1 MDSLRWIHA
10 DDQLAEIR
18 ELISIDEA
26 DMQVDIKSSAQLID
40 NTWSMTLSERVW
52 SESPIEEGH
61 YIYAPGTEWGGP
73 VTLVKHVTSSHK
85 VTVQGPTW
93 RGLLYQRRI
102 YPPAGQGYKVYTNI
116 DANDL
121 IGAVVGQSFGSIF
134 IFSGEECGVT
144 VSAQFRYQSYAVG
157 LQTVLA
163 DAGLRLNIVFD
174 NTIPAAVLSA
184 SPIDALSSDVEI
196 SQDYGINFTS
206 EIGNVEF
213 ANHCLALGGGELA
226 ERTVLEVYRVGDKY
240 YTTRP
245 SSLAVKDLR
254 TVLLDYGSAETTDEL
269 MKSAIER
276 LEQTAPKQSITIS
289 ELPLGVEMNLGDQ
302 LYVRD
307 RLKGLE
313 ALSEVTQK
321 ILTIKQ
327 GTTKVDT
334 QISVLYIKSA

>member
-1 MDSLRWIHA
+1 MDGLRWIHA
-10 DDQLAEIR
+10 DEELAEIR
-18 ELISIDEA
+18 DLITIEEA
-26 DMQVDIKSSAQLID
+26 DIQVDIKSSAGLVD
-40 NTWSMTLSERVW
+40 NTWSMTLSEKVW
-52 SESPIEEGH
+52 SESPILEGH

-73 VTLVKHVTSSHK
+73 VTMVKHVTASKK

-102 YPPAGQGYKVYTNI
+102 YPPSGQGYRVYTNVE
-116 DANDL
+116 ANAL
-121 IGAVVGQSFGSIF
+121 IASVVGQSFGAIF
-134 IFSGEECGVT
+134 IFSGVDTGVAI
-144 VSAQFRYQSYAVG
+144 SAQFRYQSYAQG

-163 DAGLRLNIVFD
+163 DAGMRLNIAFD
-174 NTIPAAVLSA
+174 NTVPAAVLSA
-184 SPIDALSSDVEI
+184 EPIDQLDDIEI

-206 EIGNVEF
+206 EIGNVEL

-226 ERTVLEVYRVGDKY
+226 QREVLEVYRVDDKY
-240 YTTRP
+240 YTMRP

-254 TVLLDYGSAETTDEL
+254 TVLLDYGSAETSDEL
-269 MKSAIER
+269 LRSAIER

-289 ELPLGVEMNLGDQ
+289 ELPIGVEMNLGDQ
-302 LYVRD
+302 LNVRD
-307 RLKGLE
+307 RLTGLE

-327 GTTKVDT
+327 GSTKVDT

>member
-1 MDSLRWIHA
+1 MDGLRWIHA

-18 ELISIDEA
+18 DLISIDEA
-26 DMQVDIKSSAQLID
+26 DMQVDIKSSAGLID
-40 NTWSMTLSERVW
+40 NTWSMTVSEKVW
-52 SESPIEEGH
+52 SEAPIMEGH
-61 YIYAPGTEWGGP
+61 YVYAPGTEWGGP
-73 VTLVKHVTSSHK
+73 VTLVKHVTSSKK

-102 YPPAGQGYKVYTNI
+102 YPPAGEGYRVYTNI

-121 IGAVVGQSFGSIF
+121 IGSVVGQSFGPIF
-134 IFSGEECGVT
+134 IFSGESSGVN
-144 VSAQFRYQSYAVG
+144 VSAQYRYQSYAVG

-174 NTIPAAVLSA
+174 NTIPAAMLSA
-184 SPIDALSSDVEI
+184 EPIDELTDDIEI

-213 ANHCLALGGGELA
+213 ANHCLALGSGELA
-226 ERTVLEVYRVGDKY
+226 DREVLEVYRVGDKY
-240 YTTRP
+240 YTSRP
-245 SSLAVKDLR
+245 STLPVTALR
-254 TVLLDYGSAETTDEL
+254 TVLLDYGSAESTNDL
-269 MKSAIER
+269 MKSAIDR
-276 LEQTAPKQSITIS
+276 LEQTAPKHSITIN
-289 ELPLGVEMNLGDQ
+289 ELPLGIEMNLGDQ
-302 LYVRD
+302 LNVRD
-307 RLKGLE
+307 RLTGLE

-327 GTTKVDT
+327 GRTKIDT

>member
-10 DDQLAEIR
+10 DDQLV
-18 ELISIDEA
+18 ELRDIISIDEA
-26 DMQVDIKSSAQLID
+26 DIQVDIKSSAGLID
-40 NTWSMTLSERVW
+40 NTWSMTLSESVW
-52 SESPIEEGH
+52 KESPILEGH

-73 VTLVKHVTSSHK
+73 VTVVKHVTDSKK

-102 YPPAGQGYKVYTNI
+102 YPPSGQGYRVYTNI

-121 IGAVVGQSFGSIF
+121 IASVVGQSFGPIF

-174 NTIPAAVLSA
+174 NTIPAAILSA
-184 SPIDALSSDVEI
+184 APIDQLDQIEI

-307 RLKGLE
+307 RLTGLE